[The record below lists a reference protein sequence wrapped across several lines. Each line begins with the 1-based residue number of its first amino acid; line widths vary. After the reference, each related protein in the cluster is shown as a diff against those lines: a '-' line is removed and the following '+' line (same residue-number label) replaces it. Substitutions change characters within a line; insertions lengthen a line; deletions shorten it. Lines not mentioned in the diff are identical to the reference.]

1 MSNSK
6 RRLILLIA
14 VIATLSLFAVSA
26 LASNADIVS
35 VGFTLIKSTG
45 SAITDSISIGFSLVK
60 STLSSVSSTLSV
72 GFALIKSVISS
83 TADVIS
89 VGFALIKEAIINAF
103 ATIVA
108 SFRLSATPS
117 AVFDYFEQCSHVDCE
132 YKTIEYIKIGINR
145 IKNTGDSSIKINMK
159 LEELN
164 ADGTVKS
171 GGFSLYDWAE
181 DVNPSTCVAFE
192 YDEETGSGSV
202 SYGSCNMLGYIKL
215 IPRPAGTYYFGMK
228 IWADGESEPSY
239 PVPGSPNQPANAKA
253 WSVSIP
259 ANFVVSASSNCPV
272 YINQTAE
279 FSANVSGNCVPPYTY
294 NWDFGDGESATGKN
308 VTHIFPSYWRSWNVK
323 VTVTDSDGHV
333 AEDTV
338 VCCVVRAKTDEHV
351 DTIDDTPYYALLN
364 ALVGQTFEG
373 PINESAEP
381 NFIEFGKS
389 VTIPYTNILGSLF
402 FVIFFGAFFI
412 MMWLRQ
418 GNIAIPSTIGIIVGG
433 VLLKY
438 APAEFRLPAILFIS
452 FNIFGIIYTL
462 LKERS

>member
-1 MSNSK
+1 MISSTTS
-6 RRLILLIA
+6 
-14 VIATLSLFAVSA
+14 V
-26 LASNADIVS
+26 VS
-35 VGFTLIKSTG
+35 VGFS
-45 SAITDSISIGFSLVK
+45 
-60 STLSSVSSTLSV
+60 
-72 GFALIKSVISS
+72 LIKSVVSS
-83 TADVIS
+83 TTDVIS

-108 SFRLSATPS
+108 SFHLSGKSPS
-117 AVFDYFEQCSHVDCE
+117 AVFDLFEPCSKANCQYTTAEKILIAGNRVKNVGDFTG
-132 YKTIEYIKIGINR
+132 TIYIKF
-145 IKNTGDSSIKINMK
+145 
-159 LEELN
+159 EELD
-164 ADGTVKS
+164 ADGNPLTGGVSCSGNVELGAGGFARLYYAESTSKCTVKETIIS
-171 GGFSLYDWAE
+171 GMAAL
-181 DVNPSTCVAFE
+181 NPRS
-192 YDEETGSGSV
+192 
-202 SYGSCNMLGYIKL
+202 
-215 IPRPAGTYYFGMK
+215 AGIYYFGIK
-228 IWADGESEPSY
+228 TWAEGESEPSY
-239 PVPGSPNQPANAKA
+239 PVPDSPNQPANAKA

-259 ANFVVSASSNCPV
+259 KNFKVSASCNCPV

-279 FSANVSGNCVPPYTY
+279 FSACVSGDCSPPYTY
-294 NWDFGDGESATGKN
+294 NWDFGDGESATGRN

-323 VTVTDSDGHV
+323 VTATDSDGHV

-338 VCCVVRAKTDEHV
+338 VCCVVRTKTDEHV

-433 VLLKY
+433 VILKY